1 MNMKWKGALVAL
13 LAATI
18 MVASAASAAAQAE
31 KKPTEK
37 PAPAVQ
43 LLPQLTKAQLP
54 AFLQEISVTIRT
66 GRAEGSGTLVVR
78 GPYTY
83 VFTAGH
89 VIDDLREV
97 REVLDP
103 IKGKRLVIEFHD
115 AKIVT
120 VLRED
125 GQPVGRVELDAEV
138 VTYSDSENGEDLA
151 ILRIKKKN
159 YAQRGAFFYRPSKEE
174 AYPMV
179 GTPLYHCGSLL
190 GEFGSN
196 SLIDGM
202 ISQIGRTLQKKTYD
216 QTNVNAFPGS
226 SGGGVYVKEDG
237 RYCGMIVRGTFGG
250 FNLMVPQRRMDT
262 WAKRM
267 KVEWLF
273 DASLPAPASEED
285 LRKISIED
293 TGFPVSAISSDKKT
307 SSHHSVA
314 TKERFGFLVRPIGS
328 VGTAPMEGTITPQD
342 PLILRVIR
350 ELKK

>member
-1 MNMKWKGALVAL
+1 MNRKWKGALVAL

-18 MVASAASAAAQAE
+18 LVTSTAFASAQE
-31 KKPTEK
+31 KKP
-37 PAPAVQ
+37 APVEQ
-43 LLPQLTKAQLP
+43 PKLTKAQLP

-89 VIDDLREV
+89 VVDDLREV

-103 IKGKRLVIEFHD
+103 IKGKKLVIEFHD

-125 GQPVGRVELDAEV
+125 GQPVGRTELDAEV
-138 VTYSDSENGEDLA
+138 ITYSDSENGEDLA

-159 YAQRGAFFYRPSKEE
+159 YAQRGAFFYRSSKEE

-190 GEFGSN
+190 GEFGEN

-237 RYCGMIVRGTFGG
+237 RYCGMIVRGTRGG
-250 FNLMVPQRRMDT
+250 FNLIVPQRRMDT

-293 TGFPVSAISSDKKT
+293 TGFPVSAVSSDKKT

-314 TKERFGFLVRPIGS
+314 TKDRLGFLIRPIGS
-328 VGTAPMEGTITPQD
+328 VGTAPMEGTSPQD